1 MRCFMTERFCPN
13 ITKCPMFAYLERQ
26 DFRDCMNT
34 YCLGNHQL
42 CKRWGL
48 RCNGEVVP
56 EDMLPNGQMKADV
69 MSGPPDDG
77 SQHVR
82 TLI

>member
-1 MRCFMTERFCPN
+1 MTERFCPN
-13 ITKCPMFAYLERQ
+13 ITKCLMFAYLERQ

-42 CKRWGL
+42 CKRWVL
-48 RCNGEVVP
+48 RSSGQEVP
-56 EDMLPNGQMKADV
+56 EDMLPNGQMKADL
-69 MSGPPDDG
+69 MSDPPDSG
-77 SQHVR
+77 SQHVK